1 MIIINGIKTNQY
13 AEPIIKQ
20 SINELDKLSFKLPN
34 ELIANANNED
44 AVIYKGHSYTI
55 KEIDNNKVY
64 CVYDV
69 DELLEIYIESKILT
83 ALTIKDN
90 MDKLLEGSGW
100 TCEGD
105 NSENRKAF
113 TFNNTNIYD
122 AVMEMAEKYD
132 YEVRFDNVLKKVYFA
147 AELGSD
153 KGAYAAEGLNL
164 SAFNV
169 NRSTYGYATRIEP
182 RGQDGMTIA
191 EVNGGVTYLEN
202 KSVTDKTIT
211 FYWEDNRYTIKEKLK
226 EAAEKKLKELAE
238 IKTTYEIN
246 ITDLAA
252 LSDKYSIL
260 EYGLGD
266 TIRVIGKEVKQRIVA
281 LERHDY
287 DPTKNKCTLASAAV
301 RLSSTTDDIRKEIL
315 TNYEITSTNLW
326 LLDDEI
332 KSRVKTEKYEQ
343 DQKELGSTLTTMQ
356 SDIVQNAEGITSRV
370 SKTEIL
376 TDPEIQEALKGDDGE
391 DAVTVHIDSVSG
403 NIFKNSSIATTL
415 VVSIIKGEDWIQNS
429 IDLKKMYG
437 NTAYIQWRE
446 KKFGTLAY
454 VDLLNSDSR
463 LSDNGFL
470 LTISANDIETKSTF
484 KCDLEIGD

>member
-55 KEIDNNKVY
+55 KEIDNNKIY

-182 RGQDGMTIA
+182 R
-191 EVNGGVTYLEN
+191 
-202 KSVTDKTIT
+202 
-211 FYWEDNRYTIKEKLK
+211 
-226 EAAEKKLKELAE
+226 
-238 IKTTYEIN
+238 
-246 ITDLAA
+246 
-252 LSDKYSIL
+252 
-260 EYGLGD
+260 
-266 TIRVIGKEVKQRIVA
+266 
-281 LERHDY
+281 
-287 DPTKNKCTLASAAV
+287 
-301 RLSSTTDDIRKEIL
+301 
-315 TNYEITSTNLW
+315 
-326 LLDDEI
+326 
-332 KSRVKTEKYEQ
+332 
-343 DQKELGSTLTTMQ
+343 
-356 SDIVQNAEGITSRV
+356 
-370 SKTEIL
+370 
-376 TDPEIQEALKGDDGE
+376 
-391 DAVTVHIDSVSG
+391 
-403 NIFKNSSIATTL
+403 
-415 VVSIIKGEDWIQNS
+415 
-429 IDLKKMYG
+429 
-437 NTAYIQWRE
+437 
-446 KKFGTLAY
+446 
-454 VDLLNSDSR
+454 
-463 LSDNGFL
+463 
-470 LTISANDIETKSTF
+470 
-484 KCDLEIGD
+484 EIGRAHV